1 MRTTI
6 PRFPIKALCL
16 CSVSTSKLRLEIAL
30 GPAPNSPD
38 FSLSTV
44 AAIFILQSQPT
55 SRQKNNPGS
64 GYFPTHPCYQC
75 EVTEGYRV
83 ALEAVQCST
92 YRSEGLEDFFQDF
105 MESLLAAGRDVIL
118 CQLQEGQ
125 AVLALAP
132 HVLRPRRVRRKQ
144 RTQVTTLEF

>member
-1 MRTTI
+1 MVDPT
-6 PRFPIKALCL
+6 
-16 CSVSTSKLRLEIAL
+16 
-30 GPAPNSPD
+30 

-44 AAIFILQSQPT
+44 AATFILQCQPT
-55 SRQKNNPGS
+55 SRQENSPGS

-83 ALEAVQCST
+83 ASEAVQCST
-92 YRSEGLEDFFQDF
+92 YRSEGLEDLFQDF
-105 MESLLAAGRDVIL
+105 TESLLAAGRDVIL
-118 CQLQEGQ
+118 RQLQEGQ

-132 HVLRPRRVRRKQ
+132 HVLRPMKARRKQ